1 MEAGE
6 GEEEESFSARMKGRG
21 WGGSGWKENEQGL
34 FAA

>member
-21 WGGSGWKENEQGL
+21 WGGSGVERK
-34 FAA
+34 